1 MDPIRIDQYCFNRF
15 NLWLQ
20 YDHLA
25 TGFIEL
31 AIEVYYPYE
40 RNAEGLVVFSHGF
53 LVGDNLL
60 YYPEKL
66 LDLLLN
72 REGPLFQKHPSSYYN
87 YTSAAVP
94 NNWAYACVTACHK
107 ESEVLP
113 WTDFG
118 GNPRVG
124 QEAYAAASYLVRYG
138 ATAAFN
144 NEKAVAQSRFMNNNR
159 VLFAGHSV
167 GGAHAQAAACGFDF
181 LRAEGDRSGLRY
193 EPRFFDRE
201 ILPYHT
207 DPLAEW
213 GEELLASPAGHLQL
227 SPVDMT
233 RSEIGFGMQA
243 YREFLAGCAM
253 PGLMVLG
260 ECDCAALDDS
270 TPPAW
275 SPEPSRET
283 QYSQLA
289 GQHGASWVLA
299 LRVAQGSHCG
309 YLSRDNFFCS
319 RADKSRC
326 GLCADLSPYKA
337 GGGEYIFVVEL
348 LDRILAY
355 LGSSTGQPASREE
368 WTGSEVVQWLNRQSP
383 EGTTISLLPA
393 PGGGYVE
400 GM

>member
-1 MDPIRIDQYCFNRF
+1 MDPIRIDNYCFNRF

-20 YDHLA
+20 YDHRA

-31 AIEVYYPYE
+31 AVEVYYPYE

-94 NNWAYACVTACHK
+94 NNWAFACVTACHK
-107 ESEVLP
+107 ESEALP

-138 ATAAFN
+138 ATPAFN
-144 NEKAVAQSRFMNNNR
+144 NEKVVNESRFMNNNR

-181 LRAEGDRSGLRY
+181 LRAEGHRSGRDY

-207 DPLAEW
+207 APLAEW
-213 GEELLASPAGHLQL
+213 GETSLACPVGHLQL

-233 RSEIGFGMQA
+233 RPEIGFGMRS
-243 YREFLAGCAM
+243 YREYLSQRPI
-253 PGLMVLG
+253 PGLMIVG

-275 SPEPSRET
+275 SPDQSLAT
-283 QYSQLA
+283 QYAQL
-289 GQHGASWVLA
+289 GGNGGTSWVLA
-299 LRVAQGSHCG
+299 ARVALGSHCG
-309 YLSRDNFFCS
+309 YLSRDNYFC
-319 RADKSRC
+319 RQADKSSC
-326 GLCADLSPYKA
+326 GLCTAYSPYQA
-337 GGGEYIFVVEL
+337 GGEEYLFVVDL
-348 LDRILAY
+348 LDRILAF
-355 LGSSTGQPASREE
+355 LGSGQPESREE
-368 WTGSEVVQWLNRQSP
+368 WVGSDVVQWLNHQSP
-383 EGTTISLLPA
+383 AGTAITLLPA
-393 PGGGYVE
+393 PYGGYVE
-400 GM
+400 GA